1 MKKFERLPP
10 EQRKEEI
17 QQAAMA
23 LFNEKGFSGT
33 TMENIVQQVSLSKGG
48 VYRLYPSTTAIL
60 QDLILKGMRLRND
73 YYARQAEKH
82 LGTGEKLT
90 LAMLVEMVTDSLLL
104 FPEYAG
110 IYVEFLWEKQRNA
123 ELEQLYQQI
132 CTTSLRETVDLIR
145 KVGAEDLLMLDPN
158 RLVLMTELMNSA
170 ILSICTLH
178 LREGYER
185 ERKKITEG
193 ILCILKS

>member
-82 LGTGEKLT
+82 LGTGEKLS